1 MATSIQPGTTAMEK
15 TSLFTVSA
23 TAHVTLYGSVQ
34 MPQRRR
40 RHGEGGGGGHST
52 DEEEAMD
59 PRRPNDHPVLKLDS
73 LKSSL
78 HTVER
83 AVTQNVYQPK
93 QARYRDLPVL
103 VDPDQAPTAL
113 DGIIVQA
120 PHLEK
125 LWGFK
130 CSLAKGLCVTSM
142 AWNPANLVGAIP
154 LRLTSLPAVMFTSSN
169 QLS

>member
-1 MATSIQPGTTAMEK
+1 MGK

-23 TAHVTLYGSVQ
+23 AADVTLYGSVQ
-34 MPQRRR
+34 TPPKRKKK
-40 RHGEGGGGGHST
+40 GAKTST
-52 DEEEAMD
+52 DEEEGLD
-59 PRRPNDHPVLKLDS
+59 PTKPNDHPVLKLDS

-103 VDPDQAPTAL
+103 PDPSQAPTSL
-113 DGIIVQA
+113 DAIIVQA

-130 CSLAKGLCVTSM
+130 CPLAAGLCVTSM
-142 AWNPANLVGAIP
+142 AWNPANRVGGK
-154 LRLTSLPAVMFTSSN
+154 LTSFHSPAC
-169 QLS
+169 